1 MFVAAVGVLLRAGCC
16 GCGCIDA
23 VMPGG
28 TRVVLAVAGHA
39 RAGRAVFAGR
49 GRMVVDCRSGR
60 GDRRRAHRRAHR
72 HGVAQ
77 QATEDQEEYQDE
89 RKTTAHGSND
99 TGAAKEVPSTQ
110 ASS

>member
-16 GCGCIDA
+16 SCVDA
-23 VMPGG
+23 VMTCG
-28 TRVVLAVAGHA
+28 TRVVIAVAGHA
-39 RAGRAVFAGR
+39 RSGRAVLAGR
-49 GRMVVDCRSGR
+49 WHMVLGCRGGR
-60 GDRRRAHRRAHR
+60 GDRSHAHR

-77 QATEDQEEYQDE
+77 QATQDQEQYQNE